1 MEEKKA
7 GKPHQIVWKDR
18 HRGSV
23 TGVLDVLSFDEAMIL
38 LETELGILTLKG
50 KELHISRLS
59 LDQGEV
65 DMEGTIDSMVYS
77 GSSPAKHG
85 NLLKRMFQ

>member
-38 LETELGILTLKG
+38 LETELGMLTLKG

-77 GSSPAKHG
+77 GSSPAKRG